1 MSGLQQQPGPEAS
14 ARDHHYQVF
23 GLILRSQIPLPEL
36 HEASGGPADVTIMRG
51 PVPQRNDRNGLSLFG
66 DAALLTIP
74 KVGRYWIDSGREIL
88 VEPDPGASER
98 NVRLYLLGSALG
110 GILHQRRLLPL
121 HANAVEV
128 EGHAVAFM
136 GHPGAG
142 KSTMAAWFFDRGHRV
157 LADDVCVVTFGA
169 DGRPLAH
176 PGIPR
181 LRLWREA
188 IEATG
193 RVAEDYELSFDDM
206 DKFNVPTLQAG
217 TVEPL
222 PLHHVYLLGKAGPEE
237 TSPAIRA
244 LKGIASVDALV
255 ANTYRGAYLPLMDAT
270 AQHLRQCLRLVST
283 APVFTADRRW
293 GFDSFEAQAMAIE
306 AHARAL
312 IRGRGA
318 PASGRRSR

>member
-1 MSGLQQQPGPEAS
+1 MPDPQPQPPPQPA
-14 ARDHHYQVF
+14 ADLYYQVF
-23 GLILRSQIPLPEL
+23 GLVLRSQIVLPEL
-36 HEASGGPADVTIMRG
+36 HEAPAGPADVSIVRG
-51 PVPQRNDRNGLSLFG
+51 EVPQRGDRTGLTLFG

-74 KVGRYWIDSGREIL
+74 EVGRYWIDSGRQIV
-88 VEPDPGASER
+88 VEPESGASDR
-98 NVRLYLLGSALG
+98 NVRLFLLGSALG

-128 EGHAVAFM
+128 EGQAIAFM

-157 LADDVCVVTFGA
+157 LADDVCVVTFGP

-188 IEATG
+188 IEASG
-193 RVAEDYELSFDDM
+193 RIAENYELSFDDM
-206 DKFNVPTLQAG
+206 DKFNVPTLDAG
-217 TVEPL
+217 SAEPL
-222 PLHHVYLLGKAGPEE
+222 PLHHVYLLGKSGSDEP
-237 TSPAIRA
+237 SPSIRA

-255 ANTYRGAYLPLMDAT
+255 ANTYRGAYLPMMEAT
-270 AQHLRQCLRLVST
+270 GQHLQQCLRLVG
-283 APVFTADRRW
+283 AVPVFTADRRW
-293 GFDSFEAQAMAIE
+293 GFDSFETQAGAIE

-312 IRGRGA
+312 IRGQSA
-318 PASGRRSR
+318 D